1 MRSDQ
6 IRTTFLDYFRG
17 LDHLELPPG
26 PLVTDERDLLFTN
39 AGMVQFKP
47 YFIGRSRPPHARLM
61 TAQRCVRTVDI
72 DRIGLTDRH
81 ATGFEMLGNFAFG
94 DYFKRESMVW
104 ALELLTDG
112 FGLDRDRLWMTV
124 LRGDEE
130 SVDLW
135 RSLGVPESRIQRLGP
150 DDNFWSMD
158 MPGPSGP
165 TSEIFW
171 DRGPAVGRDGGPA
184 VDSERFVELW
194 NLVFMQYLR
203 GDSDEEILGDLP
215 GRHIDTGLGRDRLA
229 MVLQGVDNLQETD
242 LVRPTLEAVRDA
254 TGRDD
259 EPAGH
264 RLVTDHVR
272 TAVFLISAGVRPGNE
287 GRGYVVRR
295 LLRRAVRR
303 LVLLG
308 VDEPVLGPIAD
319 SVTEVPPGGAGRSV
333 VEREEQAF
341 RRTLRAGSRL
351 LDTELRQGPLRGET
365 VFKLHDTYG
374 FPVDLTVEIAR
385 ESGVAVDTEGFARLM
400 REHRERSRAGRP

>member
-6 IRTTFLDYFRG
+6 IRATFLDYFRG
-17 LDHLELPPG
+17 LDHLEVPPG
-26 PLVTDERDLLFTN
+26 PLVTDEPDLLFTN

-47 YFIGRSRPPHARLM
+47 YFLGRTSPPRPRLM
-61 TAQRCVRTVDI
+61 SAQRCVRTVDI
-72 DRIGLTDRH
+72 DRIGVTDRH
-81 ATGFEMLGNFAFG
+81 ATAFEMLGNFAFA
-94 DYFKRESMVW
+94 DYFKREAMAW

-112 FGLDRDRLWMTV
+112 FGLERERLWMTV

-135 RSLGVPESRIQRLGP
+135 RSLGVPEGRIQRLGP
-150 DDNFWSMD
+150 DDNFWSMGV
-158 MPGPSGP
+158 PGPSGP
-165 TSEIFW
+165 TSEIFY

-184 VDSERFVELW
+184 VDSERFMELW
-194 NLVFMQYLR
+194 NLVFMQYRR

-229 MVLQGVDNLQETD
+229 LVLQGVDNLQEVD
-242 LVRPTLEAVRDA
+242 VVSPTLRAVREA

-259 EPAGH
+259 EPAAH
-264 RLVTDHVR
+264 RLVADHLR
-272 TAVFLISAGVRPGNE
+272 AAVLLISEGVRPGNE
-287 GRGYVVRR
+287 GRAYVVRR

-308 VDEPVLGPIAD
+308 VDEPVLGAVAG
-319 SVTEVPPGGAGRSV
+319 SVTEVPQGAVGDI
-333 VEREEQAF
+333 VEREERAF
-341 RRTLRAGSRL
+341 RRTLRAGNRL
-351 LDTELRQGPLRGET
+351 LDTELRRGPLSGET

-385 ESGVAVDTEGFARLM
+385 ESGVSVDTDGFTRLM
-400 REHRERSRAGRP
+400 REHRERSRASR

>member
-1 MRSDQ
+1 MRSDL
-6 IRTTFLDYFRG
+6 IRATFLDYFRG

-47 YFIGRSRPPHARLM
+47 YFMGLDRPPHPRLM

-81 ATGFEMLGNFAFG
+81 ATGFEMLGNFAFA
-94 DYFKRESMVW
+94 DYFKRESMAW
-104 ALELLTDG
+104 ALDLLTDG
-112 FGLDRDRLWMTV
+112 FGLERDRLWMTV

-135 RSLGVPESRIQRLGP
+135 RGLGVPAERIQRLGP
-150 DDNFWSMD
+150 ADNFWSMD
-158 MPGPSGP
+158 VPGPSGP
-165 TSEIFW
+165 TSEIFY
-171 DRGPAVGRDGGPA
+171 DRGPDVGRDGGPA

-194 NLVFMQYLR
+194 NLVFMQYQR
-203 GDSDEEILGDLP
+203 GGTDEEILGDLP
-215 GRHIDTGLGRDRLA
+215 GRHIDTGLGLDRLA
-229 MVLQGVDNLQETD
+229 MVLQGVGNLQEID
-242 LVRPTLEAVRDA
+242 IVRPTLRAVREV

-259 EPAGH
+259 EPAAH

-272 TAVFLISAGVRPGNE
+272 TAVLLISAGVRPGNE

-308 VDEPVLGPIAD
+308 VDEPVLGPLAGSVPAD
-319 SVTEVPPGGAGRSV
+319 DVVRAV
-333 VEREEQAF
+333 VEREEGAF
-341 RRTLRAGSRL
+341 RRTLRAGNRL
-351 LDTELRQGPLRGET
+351 LDSALSRGPLGGET

-385 ESGVAVDTEGFARLM
+385 EHGVSVDTDGFARLM
-400 REHRERSRAGRP
+400 REHRERSRAGR

>member
-1 MRSDQ
+1 MRSDR
-6 IRTTFLDYFRG
+6 IRATFFDFFGG
-17 LDHLELPPG
+17 LDHLERPPG
-26 PLVTDERDLLFTN
+26 PLVTDERGLLFTN

-47 YFIGRSRPPHARLM
+47 FFMGLSRPPHPRLM

-81 ATGFEMLGNFAFG
+81 GTGFEMLGNFAFA
-94 DYFKRESMVW
+94 DYFKRESMAW

-112 FGLDRDRLWMTV
+112 FGLERDRLWMTV

-135 RSLGVPESRIQRLGP
+135 RGLGVPAERIQRLGP

-165 TSEIFW
+165 TSEIFY

-194 NLVFMQYLR
+194 NLVFMQYER
-203 GDSDEEILGDLP
+203 GRSDDEILGDLP
-215 GRHIDTGLGRDRLA
+215 GRHIDTGLGLDRLA
-229 MVLQGVDNLQETD
+229 MVLQGVDNLQSIDVVT
-242 LVRPTLEAVRDA
+242 PTLRAVREA

-259 EPAGH
+259 EPAAH

-272 TAVFLISAGVRPGNE
+272 TAVVLIAAGVRPGNE

-308 VDEPVLGPIAD
+308 VDEPVLGPVAD
-319 SVTEVPPGGAGRSV
+319 SVTGVLAGETREV
-333 VEREEQAF
+333 VEREERAF
-341 RRTLRAGSRL
+341 RRTLRAGNRL
-351 LDTELRQGPLRGET
+351 LDTALSQGPLGGAT

-385 ESGVAVDTEGFARLM
+385 EHGVSVDTDGFARLM
-400 REHRERSRAGRP
+400 REHRERSRATRQ

>member
-6 IRTTFLDYFRG
+6 IRATFLDFFGG
-17 LDHLELPPG
+17 LDHVEVAPG
-26 PLVTDERDLLFTN
+26 PLAPDEGDLLFTN

-47 YFIGRSRPPHARLM
+47 YYLGVSRPPHPRLM
-61 TAQRCVRTVDI
+61 SAQPCVRTVDI

-81 ATGFEMLGNFAFG
+81 ATEFEMLGNFAFA
-94 DYFKRESMVW
+94 DYFKRESMAW
-104 ALELLTDG
+104 ALELLTGD
-112 FGLDRDRLWMTV
+112 FGLERDRLWMTV

-135 RSLGVPESRIQRLGP
+135 RSLGVPAERIQRLGP
-150 DDNFWSMD
+150 ADNFWSMGV
-158 MPGPSGP
+158 PGPSGP
-165 TSEIFW
+165 TSEIFY
-171 DRGPAVGRDGGPA
+171 DRGPGVGRDGGPA
-184 VDSERFVELW
+184 VDSERFIELW
-194 NLVFMQYLR
+194 NLVFMQYRR

-229 MVLQGVDNLQETD
+229 LVLQGVDNLQEID
-242 LVRPTLEAVRDA
+242 VARPTLRAVREA

-259 EPAGH
+259 ETAAH
-264 RLVTDHVR
+264 RLVTDHLR
-272 TAVFLISAGVRPGNE
+272 TAALLISAGFRPGNE

-308 VDEPVLGPIAD
+308 VDDPVLGTIAA
-319 SVTEVPPGGAGRSV
+319 SVTGSTGDVGAV
-333 VEREEQAF
+333 VEREERAF
-341 RRTLRAGSRL
+341 RRTLRAGNRL
-351 LDTELRQGPLRGET
+351 LDTELGHGPLSGET

-385 ESGVAVDTEGFARLM
+385 ESGVAVDTAGFERLM
-400 REHRERSRAGRP
+400 REHRERSRAGR

>member
-26 PLVTDERDLLFTN
+26 PLFTDDRDLLFTN

-47 YFIGRSRPPHARLM
+47 FFLGLDRPPRPRLT

-72 DRIGLTDRH
+72 DRIGHTDRH
-81 ATGFEMLGNFAFG
+81 ATSFEMLGNFAFS
-94 DYFKRESMVW
+94 DYFKRESMAW
-104 ALELLTDG
+104 ALDLLTGD
-112 FGLDRDRLWMTV
+112 FGLERDRLWMTV

-135 RSLGVPESRIQRLGP
+135 RSLGVPAERVQRLGP
-150 DDNFWSMD
+150 EDNFWSMD
-158 MPGPSGP
+158 VPGPSGP
-165 TSEIFW
+165 TSEIFY
-171 DRGPAVGRDGGPA
+171 DRGPGVGRDGGPA

-194 NLVFMQYLR
+194 NLVFMQYRR
-203 GDSDEEILGDLP
+203 GDSDDEILGDLP

-229 MVLQGVDNLQETD
+229 MVLQGVPNLQETD
-242 LVRPTLEAVRDA
+242 VARPTLRAVRDA

-259 EPAGH
+259 EPAAH
-264 RLVTDHVR
+264 RLVTDHLR
-272 TAVFLISAGVRPGNE
+272 TAVFLVGAGVRPGNE

-319 SVTEVPPGGAGRSV
+319 SVTEVPPGAPARPV
-333 VEREEQAF
+333 VEREEAAF
-341 RRTLRAGSRL
+341 RRTLRAGNRL
-351 LDTELRQGPLRGET
+351 LESALERGPLGGET

-385 ESGVAVDTEGFARLM
+385 EQGVPVDTDGFARLM
-400 REHRERSRAGRP
+400 REHRERSRAGR